1 MFKQSYWNSRLGFYL
16 AAIGTSCGLGNLWR
30 FPYVAGENGG
40 GAFVL
45 IYVILALVLG
55 LPLLIGELIIGK
67 TKRQGVVKAFSEFQI
82 FGFKVKAL
90 GFMSVGLSLFIL
102 CYYAVIS
109 GWVLFFAIQFFLQLF
124 QSQFQSDTM
133 SLLMNHGYLQVGLA
147 SVHLIFVGFVVF
159 RGLQDGIEQF
169 VSYVMPLFSVLL
181 VLLVIRTLALDSSA
195 EAIRFLFYPDF
206 SKLQWASLGQAVGHI
221 LFTLSVGFGTM
232 VTFGGYLRDSDHI
245 PTAGFRVSAVD
256 TFISLM
262 AGLLVFPIVFQMS
275 PSLSADPSILF
286 DALPRFF
293 GSIPFG
299 VFFGFCFFVCLYM
312 AAVGASLGLM
322 EVVSS
327 NVSEQFKIPRSQS
340 VWIAGA
346 TALALAVLPALSSN
360 VLKDIRIFN
369 LTILESFDSFFIN
382 WALPVVGLLLS
393 LVFGFG
399 MKETQAHDNFVDPE
413 KIESVSLFGHWR
425 FALRYLI
432 PVVIL
437 SGLIGQVLGFFA

>member
-1 MFKQSYWNSRLGFYL
+1 M
-16 AAIGTSCGLGNLWR
+16 
-30 FPYVAGENGG
+30 AGENGG

-45 IYVILALVLG
+45 TYVILALILG

-67 TKRQGVVKAFSEFQI
+67 TRRQGVLKAFSQI
-82 FGFKVKAL
+82 HLFGFRMRGL
-90 GFMSVGLSLFIL
+90 GFASVALSLFIL

-124 QSQFQSDTM
+124 QTDFEVNSM
-133 SLLMNHGYLQVGLA
+133 SILMNSGSLQVGLA

-159 RGLQDGIEQF
+159 RGLQDGIERF

-181 VLLVIRTLALDSSA
+181 ILLVIRTLALDSSA

-206 SKLQWASLGQAVGHI
+206 AKLKWASLGQAVGHI

-232 VTFGGYLRDSDHI
+232 VTFGGYLKESDHI

-262 AGLLVFPIVFQMS
+262 AGLLVFPIVFQMN
-275 PSLSADPSILF
+275 PNLTADPSILF
-286 DALPRFF
+286 EALPRFF

-299 VFFGFCFFVCLYM
+299 VIFGFCFFVCLYM

-327 NVSEQFKIPRSQS
+327 NASEHFKFSRSQS
-340 VWIAGA
+340 VWMSGLV
-346 TALALAVLPALSSN
+346 ALVLAVLPALSSN
-360 VLKDIRIFN
+360 LLKNIRIFN

-382 WALPVVGLLLS
+382 WALPIVGCVLS

-399 MKETQAHDNFVDPE
+399 LKNQESEENFVDSE
-413 KIESVSLFGHWR
+413 KIESVSLYGHWR

-432 PVVIL
+432 PGIIAL
-437 SGLIGQVLGFFA
+437 GLLGQFLGLFR